1 MFELPLLIH
10 CTIFAL
16 QVIND
21 CIGFAGPLLLNKLIK
36 FLQEGYPF
44 LHKFLFLARDG
55 YLIDEYYAKTVKKS
69 IRFHPKFPSFLSAR

>member
-1 MFELPLLIH
+1 MFAP
-10 CTIFAL
+10 

-44 LHKFLFLARDG
+44 RYKFLFLARDE
-55 YLIDEYYAKTVKKS
+55 YLIDEYYANTVKKS
-69 IRFHPKFPSFLSAR
+69 MSFHPKF